1 MARRTTS
8 EPGQTREEM
17 ELQENIKEKLEKM
30 KESAEESK
38 TFFQS
43 WFSMLDENYRQTQE
57 LLQGTPDTRK
67 YRELYIMW
75 ARTYEK
81 IFRDFIEMP
90 TKGSTR
96 AVFETYGGMPNIY
109 FKNFAQIL
117 KLWNDSYMNLF
128 RPWVDS
134 MLSFSE
140 EMAELSRGKA
150 KPEAYRESYN
160 LWIDAYRNTYGRL
173 FNIES
178 VRFAS
183 KEMADSF
190 IKIIEV
196 NLNIY
201 NSWVSALENISQRT
215 TDISKQA
222 T

>member
-1 MARRTTS
+1 MARGRTTS
-8 EPGQTREEM
+8 EPEQTREEM

-38 TFFQS
+38 AFFQS
-43 WFSMLDENYRQTQE
+43 WFSMLDENYRKTQE
-57 LLQGTPDTRK
+57 LLQGTPDTRR
-67 YRELYIMW
+67 YRELYVMW

-96 AVFETYGGMPNIY
+96 AVFETYGSMPNIY

-128 RPWVDS
+128 RPWVNS

-140 EMAELSRGKA
+140 KMAELSRGEA
-150 KPEAYRESYN
+150 KPEAYREFYN
-160 LWIDAYRNTYGRL
+160 LWA
-173 FNIES
+173 
-178 VRFAS
+178 VRSAS
-183 KEMADSF
+183 KEMANSF
-190 IKIIEV
+190 VKVMEV

-201 NSWVSALENISQRT
+201 NSWVSVLEKISQKT
-215 TDISKQA
+215 TDISEQA